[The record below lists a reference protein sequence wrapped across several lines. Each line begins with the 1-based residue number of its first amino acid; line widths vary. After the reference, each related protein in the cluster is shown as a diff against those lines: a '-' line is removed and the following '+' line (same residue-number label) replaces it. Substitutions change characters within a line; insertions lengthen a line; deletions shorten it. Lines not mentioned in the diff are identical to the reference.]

1 MNTKK
6 LLSAGIV
13 GSVVTAIGCFTPV
26 LVLGLAVVG
35 LSAPPGW
42 LDYVLYPA
50 LAAFL
55 GLTAYAVWR
64 RRRAA
69 ACRAPEAALR
79 KETT

>member
-1 MNTKK
+1 MNNKK

-26 LVLGLAVVG
+26 LVLGLGVVG
-35 LSAPPGW
+35 LSVPLGW

-55 GLTAYAVWR
+55 GVTAYALWR

-69 ACRAPEAALR
+69 PRRPEPALR
-79 KETT
+79 KESI